1 MKISSNLCP
10 YGSPT
15 VLFLLQ
21 ILMPFVEWL
30 IVNNDDA
37 ALSSWLKSIHL
48 WIVVNLNGSATF
60 VVRLMVLSFFIYIYN
75 LFYAFIFSG
84 YLDTKINC
92 RLKLYVHIQINFITS
107 KSYRTN
113 RNYTVI
119 NMKRKFV
126 MYEIF
131 EIYENL
137 FRENLIL
144 QKCNHYYYYLIII

>member
-1 MKISSNLCP
+1 MNCCKFKRKYNFRCAI
-10 YGSPT
+10 
-15 VLFLLQ
+15 
-21 ILMPFVEWL
+21 
-30 IVNNDDA
+30 DD
-37 ALSSWLKSIHL
+37 
-48 WIVVNLNGSATF
+48 
-60 VVRLMVLSFFIYIYN
+60 SFFLYIYIYN